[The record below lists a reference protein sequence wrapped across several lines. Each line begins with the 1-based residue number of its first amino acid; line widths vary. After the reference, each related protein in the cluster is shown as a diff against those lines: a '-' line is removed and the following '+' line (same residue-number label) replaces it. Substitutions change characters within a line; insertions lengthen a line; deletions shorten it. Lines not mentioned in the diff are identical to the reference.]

1 MVKMDFNPRSPV
13 ESDFTVSR
21 RPQPDEYFNPRSPV
35 ESDPQKYGPMTHDN
49 RFQSTLSRRERRR
62 IRLIPS
68 PVSDFNPRSPV
79 ESDKSY
85 LEGEEAEPIS
95 IHALP

>member
-49 RFQSTLSRRERRR
+49 RFQSTLSRRERR
-62 IRLIPS
+62 LIKKCKE
-68 PVSDFNPRSPV
+68 VKRYFNPRSPV
-79 ESDKSY
+79 ESDFDMIY
-85 LEGEEAEPIS
+85 NI
-95 IHALP
+95 